1 MNDANV
7 IKPQDATPMTRAEFE
22 AYIDKRELARRIGKT
37 VRTVDTW
44 MAEGWIPFYKVGR
57 TVCFRWSEVDQHI
70 RAHFRVG
77 LRVK

>member
-1 MNDANV
+1 MS
-7 IKPQDATPMTRAEFE
+7 E
-22 AYIDKRELARRIGKT
+22 AAVQKLEEARVEGYIDKHEVARRIGKT

-70 RAHFRVG
+70 QAHFRVC
-77 LRVK
+77 LRGK